1 VNDLKVHDI
10 HMSAAL
16 FYEGDA
22 TDKLKSKH
30 GGKYHRPPTQL
41 ALETIHEI
49 EDRATEGR
57 RYMMLQFESVERD
70 LIATQFIRF
79 YQSAKLI
86 FCEFASLVVPPGKKQ
101 LNFIDRLFELH
112 PLAYI
117 VASILAFLIFGLF
130 CTFISPIVEP
140 LIWLNIPG
148 VLELVNAPQGLL
160 SFVGSQVQSGY
171 FLFRIIGLS
180 IFFLML
186 ILFWRII
193 KWVLAT
199 IGIFLGVKKNFG
211 VTASYREKFSQGAV
225 LAYYDLQEV
234 VRFLKTQEKIIT
246 NSLIDCLEYFNI
258 DTSDLKE
265 NIIAFINQGVIN
277 TGEIRGN
284 LSAKIKSIVF
294 RNPRKTT
301 QRRRMSYA
309 RSK

>member
-1 VNDLKVHDI
+1 
-10 HMSAAL
+10 
-16 FYEGDA
+16 
-22 TDKLKSKH
+22 
-30 GGKYHRPPTQL
+30 
-41 ALETIHEI
+41 
-49 EDRATEGR
+49 
-57 RYMMLQFESVERD
+57 
-70 LIATQFIRF
+70 
-79 YQSAKLI
+79 
-86 FCEFASLVVPPGKKQ
+86 
-101 LNFIDRLFELH
+101 
-112 PLAYI
+112 
-117 VASILAFLIFGLF
+117 
-130 CTFISPIVEP
+130 
-140 LIWLNIPG
+140 
-148 VLELVNAPQGLL
+148 
-160 SFVGSQVQSGY
+160 
-171 FLFRIIGLS
+171 
-180 IFFLML
+180 
-186 ILFWRII
+186 
-193 KWVLAT
+193 
-199 IGIFLGVKKNFG
+199 